1 MTKKDDFRIVFMG
14 TPEFGGIV
22 LEEIIKNGYNVI
34 GVFSQP
40 DKPKGRGRKVEPT
53 YVKSIALKYGIPVFQ
68 PKSVSKGE
76 GFDTLVKLN
85 PNIIITA
92 AFGKILRKNVLEYP
106 EKGCWN
112 VHASL
117 LPKYRGAA
125 PIQRAIENGEKETGI
140 TIYKMAEALDA
151 GDIAIQKA
159 IPIDINDNLG
169 AVYNKLVVLAK
180 EIIIEFLEKFD
191 SLTLVSQDDSLATYA
206 EKITSEDL
214 KVNFNWDAIKVHN
227 KIRAYDPIPG
237 VSCEIRG
244 EIVKL
249 FGSELV
255 ENYSKKEE
263 IPYENGTI
271 FDKDNTGIYVKCEN
285 GIVKIKEIQFP
296 NKRKITTIDAINGR
310 KLNIG
315 DRFVSA

>member
-76 GFDTLVKLN
+76 GFETLVKLN

-159 IPIDINDNLG
+159 IPIDIYDNLG
-169 AVYNKLVVLAK
+169 VVYNKLLELAK
-180 EIIIEFLEKFD
+180 ETVIEFLENFD
-191 SLTLVSQDDSLATYA
+191 SLTLVPQDDSLATYA

-214 KVNFNWDAIKVHN
+214 KVDFNWDAIKVHN

>member
-14 TPEFGGIV
+14 TPEFGGVV
-22 LEEIIKNGYNVI
+22 LEELIKNGYNVI

-76 GFDTLVKLN
+76 GFETLVKLN

>member
-1 MTKKDDFRIVFMG
+1 
-14 TPEFGGIV
+14 
-22 LEEIIKNGYNVI
+22 
-34 GVFSQP
+34 
-40 DKPKGRGRKVEPT
+40 
-53 YVKSIALKYGIPVFQ
+53 
-68 PKSVSKGE
+68 
-76 GFDTLVKLN
+76 LVKLN

-169 AVYNKLVVLAK
+169 AVYNKLVELAK

>member
-53 YVKSIALKYGIPVFQ
+53 YVKSVALKYGIPVFQ
-68 PKSVSKGE
+68 PKSVSKAE
-76 GFDTLVKLN
+76 GFETLVKLN

>member
-1 MTKKDDFRIVFMG
+1 MG

-76 GFDTLVKLN
+76 GFETLVKLN

>member
-1 MTKKDDFRIVFMG
+1 MG

-76 GFDTLVKLN
+76 GFETLVKLN

-169 AVYNKLVVLAK
+169 AVYNKLVELAK

-206 EKITSEDL
+206 EKIASEDL

>member
-1 MTKKDDFRIVFMG
+1 MG

-53 YVKSIALKYGIPVFQ
+53 YVKSVALKYGIPVFQ
-68 PKSVSKGE
+68 PKSVSKAE
-76 GFDTLVKLN
+76 GFETLVKLN

-169 AVYNKLVVLAK
+169 AVYNKLVELAK

>member
-76 GFDTLVKLN
+76 GFETLVKLN

-125 PIQRAIENGEKETGI
+125 PIQRAIENGESETGI

>member
-1 MTKKDDFRIVFMG
+1 MTKKDDFKIVFMG

-76 GFDTLVKLN
+76 GFETLVKLN

>member
-1 MTKKDDFRIVFMG
+1 MG

-76 GFDTLVKLN
+76 GFETLVKLN

-151 GDIAIQKA
+151 GDIAIQKTV
-159 IPIDINDNLG
+159 PIDINDNLG
-169 AVYNKLVVLAK
+169 VVYDKLLELAK

>member
-76 GFDTLVKLN
+76 GFETLVKLN

>member
-1 MTKKDDFRIVFMG
+1 MG

-76 GFDTLVKLN
+76 GFETLVKLN

-159 IPIDINDNLG
+159 IPIEINDNLG

-271 FDKDNTGIYVKCEN
+271 FDKDNTGIYVKCEH

>member
-1 MTKKDDFRIVFMG
+1 MTKKDDFKIVFMG
-14 TPEFGGIV
+14 TPEFGGVV
-22 LEEIIKNGYNVI
+22 LEELIKNGYNVV

-40 DKPKGRGRKVEPT
+40 DRPKGRGRKVEPT
-53 YVKSIALKYGIPVFQ
+53 YVKSVALKYGIPVFQ
-68 PKSVSKGE
+68 PKSVSKAE
-76 GFDTLVKLN
+76 GFETLVKLN

-206 EKITSEDL
+206 EKIASEDL

>member
-1 MTKKDDFRIVFMG
+1 MG

-53 YVKSIALKYGIPVFQ
+53 YVKSIALKYVIPVFQ

-76 GFDTLVKLN
+76 GFETLVKLN

-159 IPIDINDNLG
+159 IPIEINDNLG

>member
-1 MTKKDDFRIVFMG
+1 MTKKDDFKIVFMG

-68 PKSVSKGE
+68 PKSVSKAE
-76 GFDTLVKLN
+76 GFETLVKLN

-169 AVYNKLVVLAK
+169 AVYNKLVELAK

>member
-1 MTKKDDFRIVFMG
+1 MG

-76 GFDTLVKLN
+76 GFETLVKLN

-169 AVYNKLVVLAK
+169 AVYNKLVELAK

>member
-53 YVKSIALKYGIPVFQ
+53 YVKSIALKYVIPVFQ

-76 GFDTLVKLN
+76 GFETLVKLN

-159 IPIDINDNLG
+159 IPIEINDNLG

>member
-76 GFDTLVKLN
+76 GFETLVKLN

-159 IPIDINDNLG
+159 IPIEINDNLG

-271 FDKDNTGIYVKCEN
+271 FDKDNTGIYVKCEH

>member
-22 LEEIIKNGYNVI
+22 LEELIKNGYNVI

-76 GFDTLVKLN
+76 GFETLVKLN

>member
-1 MTKKDDFRIVFMG
+1 MG

>member
-76 GFDTLVKLN
+76 GFETLVKLN

-169 AVYNKLVVLAK
+169 AVYNKLVELAK

>member
-76 GFDTLVKLN
+76 GFETLVKLN

-159 IPIDINDNLG
+159 IPIEINDNLG
-169 AVYNKLVVLAK
+169 AVYNKLVELAK

>member
-169 AVYNKLVVLAK
+169 AVYNKLVELAK

>member
-1 MTKKDDFRIVFMG
+1 MTKKDDFKIVFMG

-76 GFDTLVKLN
+76 GFETLVKLN

-169 AVYNKLVVLAK
+169 AVYNKLVELAK

>member
-1 MTKKDDFRIVFMG
+1 MG
-14 TPEFGGIV
+14 TPEFGGVV
-22 LEEIIKNGYNVI
+22 LEELIKNGYNVV

-76 GFDTLVKLN
+76 GFETLVKLN

-169 AVYNKLVVLAK
+169 AVYNKLVELAK

>member
-22 LEEIIKNGYNVI
+22 LEELIKNGYNVI

-76 GFDTLVKLN
+76 GFETLVKLN

-169 AVYNKLVVLAK
+169 AVYNKLVELAK

>member
-1 MTKKDDFRIVFMG
+1 MTKKDDFKIVFMG
-14 TPEFGGIV
+14 TPEFGGVV
-22 LEEIIKNGYNVI
+22 LEELIKNGYNVV

-40 DKPKGRGRKVEPT
+40 DRPKGRGRKVEPT

-76 GFDTLVKLN
+76 GFETLVKLN

-169 AVYNKLVVLAK
+169 AVYNKLVELAK

>member
-1 MTKKDDFRIVFMG
+1 MG

-169 AVYNKLVVLAK
+169 AVYNKLVELAK

>member
-68 PKSVSKGE
+68 PKSVSKAE
-76 GFDTLVKLN
+76 GFETLVKLN

-169 AVYNKLVVLAK
+169 AVYNKLVELAK

>member
-1 MTKKDDFRIVFMG
+1 M
-14 TPEFGGIV
+14 
-22 LEEIIKNGYNVI
+22 
-34 GVFSQP
+34 
-40 DKPKGRGRKVEPT
+40 
-53 YVKSIALKYGIPVFQ
+53 
-68 PKSVSKGE
+68 
-76 GFDTLVKLN
+76 
-85 PNIIITA
+85 
-92 AFGKILRKNVLEYP
+92 
-106 EKGCWN
+106 
-112 VHASL
+112 
-117 LPKYRGAA
+117 
-125 PIQRAIENGEKETGI
+125 
-140 TIYKMAEALDA
+140 DA

-169 AVYNKLVVLAK
+169 VVYNKLLELAK
-180 EIIIEFLEKFD
+180 ETVIEFLENFD

-255 ENYSKKEE
+255 ENYSKKE

-271 FDKDNTGIYVKCEN
+271 FDKNNTGIYVKCEN

>member
-151 GDIAIQKA
+151 GDIAIQKTV
-159 IPIDINDNLG
+159 PIDINDNLG
-169 AVYNKLVVLAK
+169 VVYDKLVELAK

>member
-1 MTKKDDFRIVFMG
+1 MTKKDDFKIVFMG
-14 TPEFGGIV
+14 TPEFGGVV
-22 LEEIIKNGYNVI
+22 LEELIKNGYNVV

-40 DKPKGRGRKVEPT
+40 DRPKGRGRKVEPT
-53 YVKSIALKYGIPVFQ
+53 YVKSVALKYGIPVFQ
-68 PKSVSKGE
+68 PKSVSKAE
-76 GFDTLVKLN
+76 GFETLVKLN

-125 PIQRAIENGEKETGI
+125 PIQRAIENGESETGI

-159 IPIDINDNLG
+159 IPIDIYDNLG
-169 AVYNKLVVLAK
+169 VVYNKLVKLAK
-180 EIIIEFLEKFD
+180 ETVIEFLEKFD
-191 SLTLVSQDDSLATYA
+191 SITLVPQDDSLATYA

-214 KVNFNWDAIKVHN
+214 KVDFNWDAIKVHN

-237 VSCEIRG
+237 VSSKING
-244 EIVKL
+244 EIVKV

-255 ENYSKKEE
+255 RDNTIKKE
-263 IPYENGTI
+263 IPYKNGTI
-271 FDKDNTGIYVKCEN
+271 FSKNNTGIYVKCGN

-296 NKRKITTIDAINGR
+296 NKRKISTIDAINGR
-310 KLNIG
+310 KLDIG
-315 DRFVSA
+315 DIFTTA

>member
-1 MTKKDDFRIVFMG
+1 MG

-76 GFDTLVKLN
+76 GFETLVKLN

-159 IPIDINDNLG
+159 IPIEINDNLG

>member
-76 GFDTLVKLN
+76 GFETLVKLN

-214 KVNFNWDAIKVHN
+214 KVDFNWDAIKVHN

>member
-1 MTKKDDFRIVFMG
+1 MG
-14 TPEFGGIV
+14 TPEFGGVV
-22 LEEIIKNGYNVI
+22 LEELIKNGYNVV

-40 DKPKGRGRKVEPT
+40 DRPKGRGRKVEPT
-53 YVKSIALKYGIPVFQ
+53 YVKSVALKYGIPVFQ
-68 PKSVSKGE
+68 PKSVSKAE
-76 GFDTLVKLN
+76 GFETLVKLN

-169 AVYNKLVVLAK
+169 AVYNKLVELAK